1 MKKFII
7 TEEERHQILN
17 LYKEKRLIIE
27 QEVQGGKVVY
37 NNITTSDDKGFN
49 LFTKDERTK
58 AVRPKFYVGSE
69 FFKKTLESYEV
80 VTDKI
85 NSKDTESLRIWNI
98 LLGEGEDQI
107 FAANCIYYVQSHDWV
122 EVVELI
128 SKLSKEEE
136 VLPPDTK
143 FFPGS
148 EVSIPKEEKTDQYFE
163 DNQWILT
170 EFAKND
176 LLVNIINP
184 LVNEKKNREGCIDLI
199 RVESSASR
207 YRNTETAKDLSFLE
221 LSQKR
226 NDAVK
231 DFIYGQLKSKGFEKW
246 CKGTENISQITQG
259 VNGDGTSGPNPPS
272 PTPFIIEGQ
281 QKMEPAS
288 NDETKRNKFGTPH
301 PNPEDYNEHKYS
313 RPTVRVAYK
322 EIAPPTDDTTETKP
336 KTDTKTK
343 YNAIFKGNVGVI
355 KVPGSKPGLNINISK
370 NKTPRMN
377 IDMKSVSCPVFNK

>member
-7 TEEERHQILN
+7 TEEEKSQILS
-17 LYKEKRLIIE
+17 LYKSKKLIIE

-49 LFTKDERTK
+49 LFTKDERAKTVK
-58 AVRPKFYVGSE
+58 PKFYVGSD

-85 NSKDTESLRIWNI
+85 DSKDTESLRIWNI
-98 LLGEGEDQI
+98 LLGEGGDQI

-122 EVVELI
+122 EVVELT

-136 VLPPDTK
+136 GLPPDTK

-148 EVSIPKEEKTDQYFE
+148 EVSIPKEEKTNKYFE
-163 DNQWILT
+163 DNQWILN

-176 LLVNIINP
+176 LLTNIINP
-184 LVNEKKNREGCIDLI
+184 LVSEKNNREGCIDLI
-199 RVESSASR
+199 QIESSASR

-231 DFIYGQLKSKGFEKW
+231 DFIYEQLKSKGFEKW
-246 CKGTENISQITQG
+246 CKGTEKIVQVTNGS
-259 VNGDGTSGPNPPS
+259 NGDGTSGPNAPA
-272 PTPFIIEGQ
+272 PTPFIIKGQ

-288 NDETKRNKFGTPH
+288 NDESKRNEFGTPH
-301 PNPEDYNEHKYS
+301 PKLEDYDVYKYS

-322 EIAPPTDDTTETKP
+322 EITPPTDNLKVP
-336 KTDTKTK
+336 QPSMDTKTK
-343 YNAIFKGNVGVI
+343 YQVIFKGNVGI
-355 KVPGSKPGLNINISK
+355 LKVPDNKPKQNIGTS
-370 NKTPRMN
+370 NKKGPRMK
-377 IDMKSVSCPVFNK
+377 IDSKTVSCPVFG